1 MANPAAIEGHYD
13 IDVASGRRDP
23 SMDSMRFVAVTL
35 VVLFHFVTPITT
47 RGSILDSAFFATWP
61 LRVPLLI
68 FVSGWFSSAEPPTR
82 RSMVRLLQSIVAV
95 YLLFELLQRAQI
107 YLLTGN
113 LRMDWDVPVL
123 GMWFLLTIGTLR
135 VILPYLAR
143 VRWFGVIAVVAA
155 ILVGFTG
162 AGKSFSIQ
170 HSIALL
176 PIFLLGWYARR
187 SGLRERLKT
196 PLIRS
201 LAVAVL
207 LASVTAG
214 WVLTET
220 INRRMI
226 GMYIGYQGQ
235 GNFEFLMRPVLL
247 AWAALVVL
255 AMLAIIPRR
264 SIPLVSACG
273 AGSMYA
279 YMLHQ
284 LIQRQWV
291 NMGGPEA
298 VDGYLGVAVLALAAV
313 ALAIVLMLPAVRR
326 PFRPLIQ
333 PRWEW
338 FLRAAPEPRLTAEPL
353 RTEPDRAA
361 RD

>member
-1 MANPAAIEGHYD
+1 MTGIGDAPSARPAG
-13 IDVASGRRDP
+13 SGGPGRSRRTP
-23 SMDSMRFVAVTL
+23 KQKKRLAWN
-35 VVLFHFVTPITT
+35 VVL
-47 RGSILDSAFFATWP
+47 
-61 LRVPLLI
+61 
-68 FVSGWFSSAEPPTR
+68 
-82 RSMVRLLQSIVAV
+82 Q
-95 YLLFELLQRAQI
+95 
-107 YLLTGN
+107 
-113 LRMDWDVPVL
+113 
-123 GMWFLLTIGTLR
+123 
-135 VILPYLAR
+135 
-143 VRWFGVIAVVAA
+143 
-155 ILVGFTG
+155 
-162 AGKSFSIQ
+162 
-170 HSIALL
+170 
-176 PIFLLGWYARR
+176 
-187 SGLRERLKT
+187 
-196 PLIRS
+196 
-201 LAVAVL
+201 
-207 LASVTAG
+207 
-214 WVLTET
+214 
-220 INRRMI
+220 
-226 GMYIGYQGQ
+226 
-235 GNFEFLMRPVLL
+235 
-247 AWAALVVL
+247 VL

-291 NMGGPEA
+291 NWGGPEA